1 MANEALSV
9 PYTPGNT
16 NVLKGINWRVIP
28 ATAIAA
34 FMFSGLE
41 SVNPQA
47 AKGLAALALV
57 TTLLVGMGNAPA
69 PAANI
74 AKALGYGS
82 GNTSA
87 SVVGPNSGVTITRPG
102 GGSFGFTSW
111 GGFMQSTFQK
121 AVVGVIGIAMLT
133 TVLLPNRQTVAA
145 LGGVER
151 LSTGALSVAEGTASG
166 SLG

>member
-1 MANEALSV
+1 MTMATAAGIIITAGAITMANEALSV

-74 AKALGYGS
+74 AKALGYNGS
-82 GNTSA
+82 
-87 SVVGPNSGVTITRPG
+87 P
-102 GGSFGFTSW
+102 
-111 GGFMQSTFQK
+111 
-121 AVVGVIGIAMLT
+121 
-133 TVLLPNRQTVAA
+133 
-145 LGGVER
+145 LGGTIVPPGQN
-151 LSTGALSVAEGTASG
+151 LPTVKVVSP
-166 SLG
+166 